1 MSPALPGELCSSWRD
16 HTPPLGVVGGL
27 TWTGSSE
34 ADLRQGLE
42 RVEGGPRRHSWGV
55 GDPTGKDGKAA
66 NQHRI
71 SKRVALWQLRF
82 SPAGHVWGR
91 EHLTLALSHLRMRK
105 LGYLS
110 SNSRPLEAAGC
121 SQAFTRQQVQ
131 VWAREVPQVEP
142 KGPCNQTS
150 IPCN

>member
-1 MSPALPGELCSSWRD
+1 M
-16 HTPPLGVVGGL
+16 
-27 TWTGSSE
+27 
-34 ADLRQGLE
+34 
-42 RVEGGPRRHSWGV
+42 

-71 SKRVALWQLRF
+71 SKWVASWQLRF

-121 SQAFTRQQVQ
+121 FQAFTRQQVQ